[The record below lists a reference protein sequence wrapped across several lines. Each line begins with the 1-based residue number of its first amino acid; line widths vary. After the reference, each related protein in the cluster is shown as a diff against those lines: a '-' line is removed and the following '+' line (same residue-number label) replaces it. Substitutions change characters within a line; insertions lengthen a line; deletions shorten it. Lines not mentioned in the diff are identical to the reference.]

1 MGFTSAWSIS
11 SHPDSTIAELTPR
24 LAPALRADRAHPA
37 ARSRWEAWR
46 RAPLPD
52 HRTWYADRAHDG
64 PADSFRTL
72 TRPWRSAA
80 AAGRGICAVALHI
93 G

>member
-24 LAPALRADRAHPA
+24 LAPAMRADRAHPA

-46 RAPLPD
+46 RAPLAD
-52 HRTWYADRAHDG
+52 HRT
-64 PADSFRTL
+64 
-72 TRPWRSAA
+72 
-80 AAGRGICAVALHI
+80 
-93 G
+93 